1 MEFINLRQG
10 GKSVHKYSLE
20 FIKLS
25 KYDPS
30 LASDPR
36 HEMSHF
42 VTGMSEDLQEEC
54 QSSMLHDNMNISHLM
69 VHARRVEEA
78 RERRKS
84 RDFKR
89 ARSFDGSSSMIM
101 LEVQDKPR
109 FQKRFSNQVP
119 SMYRRIAMTREIN

>member
-1 MEFINLRQG
+1 
-10 GKSVHKYSLE
+10 
-20 FIKLS
+20 
-25 KYDPS
+25 
-30 LASDPR
+30 
-36 HEMSHF
+36 
-42 VTGMSEDLQEEC
+42 
-54 QSSMLHDNMNISHLM
+54 MLHDNINISRLM